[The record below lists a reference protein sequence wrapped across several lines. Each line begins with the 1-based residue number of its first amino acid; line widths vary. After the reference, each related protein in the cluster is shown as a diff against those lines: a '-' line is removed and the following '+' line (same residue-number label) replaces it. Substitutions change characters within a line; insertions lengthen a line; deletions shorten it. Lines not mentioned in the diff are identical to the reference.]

1 LRKKKKIY
9 VEVAG
14 DVKEII
20 DDKGNKIL
28 VKRILSINQD
38 GSIIAEDLTGKI
50 ITITINVKKK
60 EPGFYAVPV

>member
-38 GSIIAEDLTGKI
+38 GSIIAEDIAGKI
-50 ITITINVKKK
+50 ITINTKKK

>member
-1 LRKKKKIY
+1 MRKKKKIY

-50 ITITINVKKK
+50 MTINTKKK
-60 EPGFYAVPV
+60 ETGFYAIPV

>member
-28 VKRILSINQD
+28 VKRILAINQD

-50 ITITINVKKK
+50 ITINTKKK
-60 EPGFYAVPV
+60 DFYAVPV